1 MHSFIGIVRSSGGPV
16 FSARGLSKAEL
27 PCTTN
32 VTVGAGLPTSAQLG
46 RGVLF
51 LFLRR
56 REDGPRRET
65 RGCGCHHLAD
75 IGPHL
80 RANQSRLQ
88 NEKHHAS

>member
-1 MHSFIGIVRSSGGPV
+1 MQSFIGMSVHED
-16 FSARGLSKAEL
+16 LQKQNL
-27 PCTTN
+27 PCTAD
-32 VTVGAGLPTSAQLG
+32 VTVDAVLPTSAQLG

-65 RGCGCHHLAD
+65 RRCGRHHLAD

-80 RANQSRLQ
+80 RANQSRLRNDTQ
-88 NEKHHAS
+88 HAS